1 MSTPPFLALPGV
13 ARRYRLRTRRGS
25 FAVLDAVPPAG
36 RRRGTALLVPGY
48 TGSKEDFIALLA
60 PLAAAG
66 FRAVAVDQR
75 GQYETG
81 GPPVE
86 AVYAQAEL
94 ARDITA
100 LTRALSAEG
109 GGPVHLLGHS
119 LGGLIARAAVLAAA
133 PAPAAPQAPWA
144 SLTILSSGPGA
155 VHLAQAERTRMLL
168 AALPVLGLEAIWQV
182 MKELDQAADADPG
195 GTTPNQEIAGFMH
208 RRWLSNIPENLMVTG
223 EQLLAEPDRTGELA
237 AVDLPKLVL
246 SGSVD
251 EAWPVPLMDQMALRL
266 EARRVV
272 IPGAGHS
279 PNAEQPEAT
288 ATALAEFWGDSF

>member
-1 MSTPPFLALPGV
+1 
-13 ARRYRLRTRRGS
+13 
-25 FAVLDAVPPAG
+25 
-36 RRRGTALLVPGY
+36 
-48 TGSKEDFIALLA
+48 
-60 PLAAAG
+60 
-66 FRAVAVDQR
+66 
-75 GQYETG
+75 
-81 GPPVE
+81 
-86 AVYAQAEL
+86 
-94 ARDITA
+94 
-100 LTRALSAEG
+100 
-109 GGPVHLLGHS
+109 
-119 LGGLIARAAVLAAA
+119 
-133 PAPAAPQAPWA
+133 
-144 SLTILSSGPGA
+144 
-155 VHLAQAERTRMLL
+155 MLL